1 MFKTIKQNKKLLKF
15 ILLIVILLIIIYLLY
30 LFLISYKFY
39 NSYKSN
45 KSNKSQFIDA
55 SSFPTGTI
63 SQASMDKLPS
73 PNEPPATGCSA
84 APGDITGFCSDY
96 SNCCTSQS
104 GTNSCVCTHPIVQ
117 KCKTEYDACMNDSE
131 ILNIYSI
138 AQRTAKCNA
147 QVKDCCI
154 PYNEIAIDS
163 TKFNTPIKQTQ
174 SQDLICSLSATNNMN
189 ITQKCMELCQT
200 YPNCVAFNV
209 IKTNIAA
216 TACNL
221 FSSVSKPQLDPLTGK
236 ASINTQNDY
245 YVKK

>member
-1 MFKTIKQNKKLLKF
+1 MFKIIKQNKKLLNF
-15 ILLIVILLIIIYLLY
+15 ILIIVILLIILY

-39 NSYKSN
+39 NSYNSYKSN
-45 KSNKSQFIDA
+45 KSKFIDV

-63 SQASMDKLPS
+63 SQASMNKLPV
-73 PNEPPATGCSA
+73 PNDPKPASCSGT
-84 APGDITGFCSDY
+84 PGDISGFCADY
-96 SNCCTSQS
+96 TNCCTSQS
-104 GTNSCVCTHPIVQ
+104 GTNSCLCNHPIVQ
-117 KCKTEYDACMNDSE
+117 KCKTEYDACMNDSD
-131 ILNIYSI
+131 ILNVYSV
-138 AQRTAKCNA
+138 AQRTAKCKA

-163 TKFNTPIKQTQ
+163 TKFNNPIKQDQ

-200 YPNCVAFNV
+200 YPNCVAINV

-221 FSSVSKPQLDPLTGK
+221 FSSVSEPQLDPLTGK

>member
-1 MFKTIKQNKKLLKF
+1 MFKTIKQNKKLFKF
-15 ILLIVILLIIIYLLY
+15 ILIIVILLIILYLLYLLY
-30 LFLISYKFY
+30 LFFISY
-39 NSYKSN
+39 NSN
-45 KSNKSQFIDA
+45 NSNKSQFIDA

-63 SQASMDKLPS
+63 SKASMNKLPS

-104 GTNSCVCTHPIVQ
+104 GTNSCVCNHPIVQ

-131 ILNIYSI
+131 ILNIYSVE
-138 AQRTAKCNA
+138 QRRAKCNA
-147 QVKDCCI
+147 QVKDCCV

-163 TKFNTPIKQTQ
+163 TIFKDPIKQDQ

-200 YPNCVAFNV
+200 HKNCVAFNV

-221 FSSVSKPQLDPLTGK
+221 FSSVSEPQLDPLTGK
-236 ASINTQNDY
+236 ESVNTQNDY